1 MDREKILNLVN
12 EMTLTEKVMQ
22 MTQLVPGLIFHTQ
35 LTNLTGPFRE
45 WSFTEEQ
52 LKMTG
57 SVLGT
62 NGAEYVKKV
71 QKEFLENS
79 EKKIPLLFMENK
91 RGIVPQ
97 TMEAAP
103 ADNRTLFGIMII
115 IIIMTFLPKNA
126 ENNSYNKQTRALN

>member
-1 MDREKILNLVN
+1 MDREKILNLIN
-12 EMTLTEKVMQ
+12 EMSLTEKVMQ

-79 EKKIPLLFMENK
+79 EKKIPLLFMEDVIH
-91 RGIVPQ
+91 GFSTIFPIPLAQ
-97 TMEAAP
+97 GCSFDLGLIEEAAY
-103 ADNRTLFGIMII
+103 ATAKEASCR
-115 IIIMTFLPKNA
+115 
-126 ENNSYNKQTRALN
+126 E